1 MMGAKMA
8 ECDCEDWDFAYKNIR
23 NCWDYAW
30 KQLGNVVKLW
40 LIWHYCPWCGEKLK
54 EDGETDEQA

>member
-1 MMGAKMA
+1 MA

-40 LIWHYCPWCGEKLK
+40 LIWHYCPWCREKLK
-54 EDGETDEQA
+54 EDG